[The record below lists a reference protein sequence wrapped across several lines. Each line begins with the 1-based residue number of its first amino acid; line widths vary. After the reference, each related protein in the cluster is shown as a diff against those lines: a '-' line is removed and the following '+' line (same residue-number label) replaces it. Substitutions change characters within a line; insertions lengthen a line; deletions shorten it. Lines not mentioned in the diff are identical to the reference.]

1 MSKYIK
7 KIPLVGPVVETGK
20 GLYEA
25 GKGGKEIYNSFGD
38 IKEKGIIDSSKEA
51 IKGGKNIYVGTR
63 KVMQNL
69 PKAIDDASRLLEI
82 LGQDTEKIT
91 SMNII
96 KGVDKHLGVSKD
108 RHAMLGIMFEFQSV
122 IKAAGAFKDRMFR
135 FMNMIGSK
143 VRDAKDIVKSSIKD
157 AIWLDADGDVIFS
170 NEEGLFKIN
179 REGVVSLN
187 PEQIGSLIRLDTIS
201 KLIDQKAKKQ
211 SAYKDEDNN
220 KYIIEETKDG
230 MKLKQFF
237 DGKEYKFVEK
247 YVDGPWPEL
256 ISIGKNYKQ
265 EVERWDNIGK
275 EISEIT
281 QQFNAGRYTTA
292 QAMLKEKRIREL
304 QNLVNSDKRFGGNH
318 LNRDIIDFLID
329 KAVASGVDPK
339 LIQGVLNDDTSL
351 DNKEVGMITE
361 IINIQFKEGLT
372 EAAKQKQLRG
382 YLKSNGYNVDKFLK
396 ENNIGINQFLKY
408 QEQLSILANTAREY
422 NPTLMQDIGYANTFG
437 FLNFVGGSIELFTKI
452 PIGQLLGVGFSTI
465 MMLMLSKTVKIGAIA
480 AYKLTKAA
488 IVALW
493 RYFNSKPKEK
503 LIPYKEVSRLM
514 IEAKDKEE
522 ENKWWNYIVKHY
534 PKEAGLDKIRTP
546 AFKIRNFAE
555 INELKENVKAN
566 TLISTNIDDIPI
578 KVEQIVEDQDIEMM
592 DNTKSKKAK
601 RIPPKKIW
609 QEDVVIEEFVPKQ
622 LTWGDPL
629 VSKEVFEDQKLELI
643 NNESKKLKSMPKR
656 PSIQQCIFALAH
668 SKDPAKIEKWKNKLK
683 RYYPLAYNSAFG
695 EVLALPS
702 PETALVPSAPPPPQ
716 FLESR
721 IPRNHFSTKVPSD
734 IMSRVIEVNSNTPS
748 DATMPPP
755 IVSEP
760 EAPLPQTTE
769 VPKFISDFKFS
780 PGVSSRILKEFKAT
794 KFKAEKPEPGISLN
808 AFMGPRYVYKT
819 PKQMRSY
826 QKQSKKRGLKRKWR
840 RGVSYVRHV
849 LTH

>member
-69 PKAIDDASRLLEI
+69 PKAIDDALRLLEI
-82 LGQDTEKIT
+82 LGQDTEKII
-91 SMNII
+91 SMNIL
-96 KGVDKHLGVSKD
+96 KEVDKHFDVNKN
-108 RHAMLGIMFEFQSV
+108 RHAIVGIVFEFQSV
-122 IKAAGAFKDRMFR
+122 IKAAGSYKDRMFR

-157 AIWLDADGDVIFS
+157 AIWLDADGDIIFS

-281 QQFNAGRYTTA
+281 EQFNAGRYTTA

-339 LIQGVLNDDTSL
+339 LIQGVLNDDASL

-408 QEQLSILANTAREY
+408 QEQLSILADTAREY

-437 FLNFVGGSIELFTKI
+437 FLNFVGGSIELFTKL
-452 PIGQLLGVGFSTI
+452 PVGQLLGVGFSTI
-465 MMLMLSKTVKIGAIA
+465 LMLMLSKTIKIGAIA

-503 LIPYKEVSRLM
+503 LIPYKEASRLM

-555 INELKENVKAN
+555 VNELKENVKVN
-566 TLISTNIDDIPI
+566 TLIPTNIDDVPI
-578 KVEQIVEDQDIEMM
+578 KVEQIVEDQDIEMT
-592 DNTKSKKAK
+592 DNTKIKKAK

-629 VSKEVFEDQKLELI
+629 ISKEVFEEQKLGLFD
-643 NNESKKLKSMPKR
+643 NESKKLKSMPRGKKKF
-656 PSIQQCIFALAH
+656 SYKQALFYFH
-668 SKDPAKIEKWKNKLK
+668 
-683 RYYPLAYNSAFG
+683 
-695 EVLALPS
+695 
-702 PETALVPSAPPPPQ
+702 
-716 FLESR
+716 
-721 IPRNHFSTKVPSD
+721 
-734 IMSRVIEVNSNTPS
+734 NSNDTAASNKWWKYLQKNFPVEFAA
-748 DATMPPP
+748 ATGDYRISQPEIEQTNVKVEEVDRNENVPLLMAPP

-760 EAPLPQTTE
+760 EDPLPQPAGIPE
-769 VPKFISDFKFS
+769 APPYNGPGNLGPKPPKPPKPMKFRS
-780 PGVSSRILKEFKAT
+780 IPPKPM
-794 KFKAEKPEPGISLN
+794 KFKAERPDSNVSLN
-808 AFMGPRYVYKT
+808 AFMGPKYVYKT

-826 QKQSKKRGLKRKWR
+826 QKQSKKRSLKGKWR
-840 RGVSYVRHV
+840 RGVSYVRRV
-849 LTH
+849 FTY

>member
-25 GKGGKEIYNSFGD
+25 GKGGKEIYNSLGE

-96 KGVDKHLGVSKD
+96 KGVDKHLD
-108 RHAMLGIMFEFQSV
+108 THRNRHAMLGIVFEFESA

-201 KLIDQKAKKQ
+201 KLIEQKAKKQ
-211 SAYKDEDNN
+211 SAYKDEYNN

-281 QQFNAGRYTTA
+281 EQFNAGRYTTA

-339 LIQGVLNDDTSL
+339 LIQGILNDDTSL

-422 NPTLMQDIGYANTFG
+422 NPSLMQDIGYANTFG

-465 MMLMLSKTVKIGAIA
+465 MMLMLSKTIKMGAIA

-503 LIPYKEVSRLM
+503 LIPYKEVLSLM

-555 INELKENVKAN
+555 IKEIKENVKAN
-566 TLISTNIDDIPI
+566 TLTSTNIDDIPI
-578 KVEQIVEDQDIEMM
+578 KVEQIIEDQDIEMM

-629 VSKEVFEDQKLELI
+629 ASKEVFEEQKLELI

-702 PETALVPSAPPPPQ
+702 PDTALVPSAPPPPQ

-721 IPRNHFSTKVPSD
+721 IPRNHFSTKVPSN
-734 IMSRVIEVNSNTPS
+734 IIGRIIEVDSGEATSPS
-748 DATMPPP
+748 VAPP
-755 IVSEP
+755 IVEEP
-760 EAPLPQTTE
+760 STPLPVKNE
-769 VPKFISDFKFS
+769 IKKDKIENFVAS
-780 PGVSSRILKEFKAT
+780 
-794 KFKAEKPEPGISLN
+794 KPEKNVSLR
-808 AFMGPRYVYKT
+808 AFYGPSYVYKT
-819 PKQMRSY
+819 QKQMRSY
-826 QKQSKKRGLKRKWR
+826 QKQSKKRGLKRKWK
-840 RGVSYVRHV
+840 RGVSYVRRA
-849 LTH
+849 LTY